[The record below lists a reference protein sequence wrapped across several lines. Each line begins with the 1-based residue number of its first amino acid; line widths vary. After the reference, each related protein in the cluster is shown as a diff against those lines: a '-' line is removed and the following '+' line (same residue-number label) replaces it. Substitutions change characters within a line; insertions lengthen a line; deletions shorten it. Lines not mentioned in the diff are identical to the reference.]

1 MGKYRTII
9 PQIEAHLI
17 RKTTDLMQ
25 QNIMKLQDLSLK
37 LTHDFKT
44 DN

>member
-1 MGKYRTII
+1 MGKYRKII

-25 QNIMKLQDLSLK
+25 QKIMKL
-37 LTHDFKT
+37 
-44 DN
+44 